1 MTILDVNN
9 LLFDWYTNNNTFK
22 MDRDFKKI
30 VPIYEDE
37 DEVKK
42 TIELALDQLI
52 EANLILPCKEK
63 EYYILTKPFSAYQQ
77 TLEINSWVSA
87 YVASQINDFCSLI
100 GDDQDKCDAS
110 SLTEKDLKNLCHII
124 DYYKDALS
132 KKE

>member
-9 LLFDWYTNNNTFK
+9 LLFDWYTNNSTFK

-87 YVASQINDFCSLI
+87 YVASQINSRIFLI
-100 GDDQDKCDAS
+100 FHPTQARERS
-110 SLTEKDLKNLCHII
+110 SMRFLISGTLIHR
-124 DYYKDALS
+124 
-132 KKE
+132 